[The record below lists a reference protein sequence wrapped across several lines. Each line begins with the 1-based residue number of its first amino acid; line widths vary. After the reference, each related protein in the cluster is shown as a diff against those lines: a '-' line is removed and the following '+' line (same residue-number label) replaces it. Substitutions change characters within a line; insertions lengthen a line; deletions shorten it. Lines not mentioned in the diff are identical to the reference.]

1 MTNRHLCVTK
11 VLFLTKIDSFLQSNF
26 VKNSLGK
33 REKISQFFQNIGEE
47 KNNMSIV
54 EVKRNVNLRQGL
66 SHFCVKSS
74 VIYFKK

>member
-11 VLFLTKIDSFLQSNF
+11 ILFLSKNWLILQSNICE
-26 VKNSLGK
+26 NSLGK

-54 EVKRNVNLRQGL
+54 EVKRNANLRQGL

>member
-1 MTNRHLCVTK
+1 M
-11 VLFLTKIDSFLQSNF
+11 KIPW
-26 VKNSLGK
+26 G